1 MNSKKARKKQSRP
14 QPIELDPQRFYT
26 TEECCQLLRCSNP
39 TLVRLRRDETNP
51 FPMKL
56 VGKGIALGAD
66 IQKWFAA
73 QQDRPV
79 KPRQRRKL
87 AAASK

>member
-1 MNSKKARKKQSRP
+1 MKKSQATKKQPRP
-14 QPIELDPQRFYT
+14 QPIELDPGRFYT
-26 TEECCQLLRCSNP
+26 SAECCQLLRCSQP
-39 TLVRLRRDETNP
+39 TLVRLRRDENNP

-66 IQKWFAA
+66 IQKWFDA

-87 AAASK
+87 AAVK